1 MKYSSRWRGKT
12 MNKTLLIFR
21 HEFLHTIKR
30 TGFIILTLALPVLA
44 LLAIGVFQL
53 LSGIVKPPVAEEL
66 KIGYVDN
73 SGGFDQF
80 TTQGN
85 ITLVRFDTP
94 EAATQS
100 LIKKDINE
108 YFVVPPDYISRGIIS
123 RYTTRKE
130 LIPPPA
136 TTTAIKN
143 FLSSNLLAGKVPTT
157 TVARIKAPLNLVTI
171 TLTATGAVA
180 PEQGGFGNFILPGVF
195 SILLVLALVFSST
208 YVLQGLGEEK
218 ENRLMEV
225 LLSSVSTR
233 QLITG
238 KVLGIG
244 AAGLAQV
251 VVWVVSLL
259 FLLNLASSS
268 IGGFI
273 STIQIPANF
282 LVLGVLGV
290 VYFILGYLLFAV
302 LSAGVA
308 AISTTVR
315 EGQGLASIFTLFAIA
330 PFWFFSL
337 LLAFPN
343 SPIWVVFSIFPFS
356 APVLVMLRLGMTS
369 VPAWQLTVS
378 IAVLVLSIVGG
389 LLLAAK
395 LLRTYLLMYGK
406 RPSLGEIIRSL
417 RSA

>member
-1 MKYSSRWRGKT
+1 
-12 MNKTLLIFR
+12 MNKALLIFR

-44 LLAIGVFQL
+44 LLAIGIFHIA
-53 LSGIVKPPVAEEL
+53 SGVIKPPAEVT
-66 KIGYVDN
+66 KIGYVDEV
-73 SGGFDQF
+73 GGFDQF
-80 TTQGN
+80 TTPGN

-94 EAATQS
+94 EAATQA
-100 LIKKDINE
+100 LTKKDISE
-108 YFVVPPDYISRGIIS
+108 YFVIPPDYISVGIIN
-123 RYTTRKE
+123 RYTVQKE
-130 LIPPPA
+130 VTPPPA
-136 TTTAIKN
+136 TATAIKN

-157 TVARIKAPLNLVTI
+157 TAARIEAPLNLVTT
-171 TLTATGAVA
+171 TLTATGNVA
-180 PEQGGFGNFILPGVF
+180 AEQGGLGNLIIPGVF
-195 SILLVLALVFSST
+195 SFLLALALVFSST

-218 ENRLMEV
+218 ENRLMEI

-233 QLITG
+233 QLMTG

-244 AAGLAQV
+244 TAGLVQV
-251 VVWVVSLL
+251 VVWAVSIL

-282 LVLGVLGV
+282 FVLGVI
-290 VYFILGYLLFAV
+290 YFILGYLLFAV

-315 EGQGLASIFTLFAIA
+315 EGQGLAGIFTLFAIA

-337 LLAFPN
+337 LLFFPN

-356 APVLVMLRLGMTS
+356 APVLVMLRLGMTG
-369 VPAWQLTVS
+369 VPAWQLAAS

-395 LLRTYLLMYGK
+395 LLRIYILMYGK
-406 RPSLGEIIRSL
+406 RPKLVEIIRNL
-417 RSA
+417 RRG

>member
-1 MKYSSRWRGKT
+1 MEYFWRWRVRI

-30 TGFIILTLALPVLA
+30 IGFIILTLALPVLA
-44 LLAIGVFQL
+44 LLAIGIFHIV
-53 LSGIVKPPVAEEL
+53 SGVIKPPAEVT
-66 KIGYVDN
+66 KIGYVDEA
-73 SGGFDQF
+73 SGFEEF
-80 TTQGN
+80 TSQGN
-85 ITLVRFDTP
+85 ITLVRFDTR
-94 EAATQS
+94 EAATQA
-100 LIKKDINE
+100 LIQKVINE
-108 YFVVPPDYISRGIIS
+108 YFVIPPDYISAGIIN
-123 RYTTRKE
+123 RYTVQKE
-130 LIPPPA
+130 VMPPSA
-136 TTTAIKN
+136 TATAIKD
-143 FLSSNLLAGKVPTT
+143 FLSRNLLAGKVPAT
-157 TVARIKAPLNLVTI
+157 TVARIEAPLILITT
-171 TLTATGAVA
+171 TLTATGNIAA
-180 PEQGGFGNFILPGVF
+180 EQGGLGNLVIPGIFG
-195 SILLVLALVFSST
+195 ILLALALVFSST

-218 ENRLMEV
+218 ENRLMEI

-251 VVWVVSLL
+251 IVWVLSIP

-282 LVLGVLGV
+282 LILGVT
-290 VYFILGYLLFAV
+290 YFILGYLLFAV

-308 AISTTVR
+308 AISASVR

-330 PFWFFSL
+330 PFWFYSL

-356 APVLVMLRLGMTS
+356 APVLVMLRLGMTG
-369 VPAWQLTVS
+369 VPAWQLAVS
-378 IAVLVLSIVGG
+378 MTVLVLSIIGG

-395 LLRTYLLMYGK
+395 LLRTYILMYGK
-406 RPSLGEIIRSL
+406 RPNLGEIIRNI
-417 RSA
+417 RSG

>member
-1 MKYSSRWRGKT
+1 

-44 LLAIGVFQL
+44 LLAIGVFHIV
-53 LSGIVKPPVAEEL
+53 SGVEKPPTEVNS
-66 KIGYVDN
+66 IGYIDEV
-73 SGGFDQF
+73 GGFDQF

-85 ITLVRFDTP
+85 ITFVSFNTRED
-94 EAATQS
+94 ATQA
-100 LIKKDINE
+100 LINKDIKE
-108 YFVVPPDYISRGIIS
+108 YFIIPPDFISTGIIN
-123 RYTTRKE
+123 RYTTQKE
-130 LIPPPA
+130 VTPPSA
-136 TTTAIKN
+136 TTTVIKN
-143 FLSSNLLAGKVPTT
+143 FISSNLLEGKVPSAV
-157 TVARIKAPLNLVTI
+157 VARIEAPLNLVTT
-171 TLTATGAVA
+171 TLTSAGAVA
-180 PEQGGFGNFILPGVF
+180 SEQGGFTNLVIPGIF
-195 SILLVLALVFSST
+195 GILLALSLSFSSA
-208 YVLQGLGEEK
+208 YVLQSLGEEK
-218 ENRLMEV
+218 ENRLMEI

-251 VVWVVSLL
+251 VVWVISIP

-268 IGGFI
+268 IGGFL
-273 STIQIPANF
+273 SMIQIPANF
-282 LVLGVLGV
+282 LVLGVA
-290 VYFILGYLLFAV
+290 YFILGYLLFAV

-308 AISTTVR
+308 AISTSVR
-315 EGQGLASIFTLFAIA
+315 EGQGLASIFTLFVIA

-356 APVLVMLRLGMTS
+356 APVLVMLRLGMTG
-369 VPAWQLTVS
+369 VPAWQLIAS
-378 IAVLVLSIVGG
+378 MAVLVLSIVGG

-395 LLRTYLLMYGK
+395 LLRAYVLMYGK
-406 RPSLGEIIRSL
+406 RPSLREIIRNL
-417 RSA
+417 RSG